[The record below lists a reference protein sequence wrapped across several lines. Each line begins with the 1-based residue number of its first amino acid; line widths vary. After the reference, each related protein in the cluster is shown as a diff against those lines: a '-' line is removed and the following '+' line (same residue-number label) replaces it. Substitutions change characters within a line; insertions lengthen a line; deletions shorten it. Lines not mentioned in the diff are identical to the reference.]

1 MTSFRALRR
10 ATSGFIRV
18 FFRPEVKLRGL
29 SENGHAVVHDW
40 THSPHE
46 ALISRARAEAQS
58 TPNHARVGLLC
69 TSGPHIG
76 ECFLLSQ
83 SLETIGNSV
92 GSTMV
97 LTPAEGITP
106 TNYRLFLNGTVSLV
120 GDGNDFFKLN
130 GVEEQ
135 KAKIYDFD
143 ELELLGN
150 QFLVLDLSPN
160 LYSGANNE

>member
-1 MTSFRALRR
+1 
-10 ATSGFIRV
+10 
-18 FFRPEVKLRGL
+18 
-29 SENGHAVVHDW
+29 
-40 THSPHE
+40 
-46 ALISRARAEAQS
+46 
-58 TPNHARVGLLC
+58 
-69 TSGPHIG
+69 
-76 ECFLLSQ
+76 
-83 SLETIGNSV
+83 
-92 GSTMV
+92 MV